1 MPAGPGRRAGRVFA
15 HMSVLLLV
23 LLTGNWEQDLYEDI
37 RFGWKGPV
45 QDAVADA
52 LDLGLDWPTV
62 AALDAGLLVAGDE
75 RLSATALQA
84 GASLVG
90 ASAVLFATR
99 AIVNRPR
106 PDKGETEWYRSA
118 FPSGHATTFFSTAA
132 VYAWRYPKLRWPLAG
147 LGVLVG
153 LSRIYLGEH
162 QPTDVLAG
170 AALGIGAGA
179 LTLAVWPEHEP
190 SWDKVFG
197 LSAPNSG
204 VGLGVRLRF

>member
-1 MPAGPGRRAGRVFA
+1 
-15 HMSVLLLV
+15 MSVLLLV

-45 QDAVADA
+45 QDAVAHA
-52 LDLGLDWPTV
+52 LDLGLDWPSV
-62 AALDAGLLVAGDE
+62 AVMDAGLLVGGDE

-84 GASLVG
+84 GTSLAG

-106 PDKGETEWYRSA
+106 PEERETEWYQSS
-118 FPSGHATTFFSTAA
+118 FPSGHATTFFSTAT
-132 VYAWRYPKLRWPLAG
+132 VYGWRYPKLRWPLAA

-153 LSRIYLGEH
+153 LSRVYLGEH
-162 QPTDVLAG
+162 HPTDVMAG

-179 LTLAVWPEHEP
+179 LTLAVWPDDEP
-190 SWDKVFG
+190 SWNKVFG

-204 VGLGVRLRF
+204 IELAIRLRF